1 MGFETE
7 GTAIYDTMCFVKN
20 EVGGLVARESQR
32 RMAGCSGAGPE
43 SRRAGSSAQ
52 PGSART
58 FEPHPPQHPPTLPP
72 QVHTVGVGV
81 AIGQSCML
89 LSAGEKGK
97 RFMLEH
103 ATAMLHQPR
112 VPPTGQR
119 QAIEIQIKW
128 REVRGGRGRPG
139 AGGSSAAERA
149 ACVDHLMVC
158 RCLW

>member
-1 MGFETE
+1 M
-7 GTAIYDTMCFVKN
+7 
-20 EVGGLVARESQR
+20 
-32 RMAGCSGAGPE
+32 
-43 SRRAGSSAQ
+43 
-52 PGSART
+52 
-58 FEPHPPQHPPTLPP
+58 
-72 QVHTVGVGV
+72 

-128 REVRGGRGRPG
+128 REVLAQKQNMLNILARTTGHSAEKLDKAS
-139 AGGSSAAERA
+139 AGGCS
-149 ACVDHLMVC
+149 
-158 RCLW
+158 

>member
-1 MGFETE
+1 
-7 GTAIYDTMCFVKN
+7 
-20 EVGGLVARESQR
+20 
-32 RMAGCSGAGPE
+32 MAGCL
-43 SRRAGSSAQ
+43 
-52 PGSART
+52 
-58 FEPHPPQHPPTLPP
+58 PTTL

-128 REVRGGRGRPG
+128 REVLAQKQNMLNILSRTTGH
-139 AGGSSAAERA
+139 SAEKLDQARA
-149 ACVDHLMVC
+149 ALCCC
-158 RCLW
+158 RVVWGRCHGHCLGRML

>member
-1 MGFETE
+1 M
-7 GTAIYDTMCFVKN
+7 
-20 EVGGLVARESQR
+20 
-32 RMAGCSGAGPE
+32 
-43 SRRAGSSAQ
+43 
-52 PGSART
+52 
-58 FEPHPPQHPPTLPP
+58 
-72 QVHTVGVGV
+72 HTVGVGV

-128 REVRGGRGRPG
+128 REVGVWAPLCLLRMLSLPCWGFW
-139 AGGSSAAERA
+139 GSSLLLYP
-149 ACVDHLMVC
+149 CI
-158 RCLW
+158 CLPCPA